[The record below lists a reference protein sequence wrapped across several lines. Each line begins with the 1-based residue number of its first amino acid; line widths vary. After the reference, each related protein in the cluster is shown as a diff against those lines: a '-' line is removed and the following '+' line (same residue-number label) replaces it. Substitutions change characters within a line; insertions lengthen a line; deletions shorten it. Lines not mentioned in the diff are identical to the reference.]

1 LTIPIRS
8 SSLTFFTEGYLLF
21 FDFFIYKIISM
32 TAPHYFRDD
41 TKFKYW
47 IPAFATVSQ

>member
-1 LTIPIRS
+1 
-8 SSLTFFTEGYLLF
+8 
-21 FDFFIYKIISM
+21 M